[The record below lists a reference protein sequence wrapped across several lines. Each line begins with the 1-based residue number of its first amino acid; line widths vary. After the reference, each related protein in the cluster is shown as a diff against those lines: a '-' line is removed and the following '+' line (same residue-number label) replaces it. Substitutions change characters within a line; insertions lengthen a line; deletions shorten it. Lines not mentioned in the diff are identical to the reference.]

1 MENTTESKSTNKI
14 TKASIKKSL
23 RLFRYVAPFK
33 WVFAVGFLFLFVTG
47 ATSLVFPKLMG
58 NMIDASKGASV
69 SSINTIALTLLVVFI
84 FQAIASFIRVYTF
97 TYVTENALANLRKDV
112 YQHLISLPMSF
123 FSVRRVGELNSR
135 ISSDVSIIQDTLTTT
150 IAEFIRQIIVIVGS
164 IVFLSMISIKLTLF
178 MLSSVP
184 VLAIVAVVF
193 GKFIKKLSKETQNKV
208 ADSNTIVEETFQGVA
223 SVKAYVNESFELG
236 RYSAA
241 VEDIVKFAM
250 RGAKW
255 RGAFIS
261 FITLCVFGSIVGVVW
276 YGSIMVQDV
285 NSGLTIGNLISFIL
299 YTVFIGASFGGVAAQ
314 FSQVQKAIGA
324 TENLLDLFDEQNE
337 ELSFSGN
344 YKDLPKVK
352 GKIQF
357 KDVTFS
363 YPSRAELPILRGISF
378 GINSFGKSAPYKQI
392 YKHFGLTSEN
402 IISEIKKNYK

>member
-299 YTVFIGASFGGVAAQ
+299 YLYVI
-314 FSQVQKAIGA
+314 
-324 TENLLDLFDEQNE
+324 
-337 ELSFSGN
+337 
-344 YKDLPKVK
+344 
-352 GKIQF
+352 GKIG
-357 KDVTFS
+357 
-363 YPSRAELPILRGISF
+363 RA
-378 GINSFGKSAPYKQI
+378 
-392 YKHFGLTSEN
+392 HV
-402 IISEIKKNYK
+402 